1 MRYKLPTRYFPR
13 KGLRGYN
20 KPIAFMLGLMAC
32 IGLAMAAGPIAATP
46 SASAA
51 PAAALASS
59 NAASTAVSAAAATA
73 LLVPAAAPALTG
85 MPISNLVKVADGRSL
100 APDIARIINRG
111 ELVVA
116 MLGVDTPPF
125 FYLKNGELVGL
136 EVDLAKSIAKELK
149 VKVRFD
155 RSAKTFNQVID
166 VIARQEADIAIS
178 KLSRTLARAQ
188 MISFTDPYLRLNH
201 AFILNRVKF
210 AELARDRPLP
220 VVVREFKGSIG
231 VIAKSSFSDYASK
244 NFQSAEIREFPSW
257 DGVLKALERGE
268 VMAAYRDEFEIKRIL
283 KSNPTAS
290 LTLRTV
296 TFKDLEDTLGIAV
309 GIQDPTLL
317 AFVNQFLTDNTE
329 KLTID
334 KVLKA
339 LDR

>member
-1 MRYKLPTRYFPR
+1 MLFKQPGQHFHGSRHGWLKVAFLVV
-13 KGLRGYN
+13 GLSGF
-20 KPIAFMLGLMAC
+20 AGLT
-32 IGLAMAAGPIAATP
+32 LAAGTP
-46 SASAA
+46 A
-51 PAAALASS
+51 PALS
-59 NAASTAVSAAAATA
+59 
-73 LLVPAAAPALTG
+73 AAAPAPVEVSAPVVPASAL
-85 MPISNLVKVADGRSL
+85 IKVADGRQL
-100 APDIARIINRG
+100 APGIARIVNRG

-125 FYLKNGELVGL
+125 FYMKRGELVGL
-136 EVDLAKSIAKELK
+136 EVDLAKAIAKELK
-149 VKVRFD
+149 VNVRFD
-155 RSAKTFNQVID
+155 RSARTFNEVVD
-166 VIARQEADIAIS
+166 VVARQEADLGVS

-220 VVVREFKGSIG
+220 VVIRDFKGSIG

-244 NFQSAEIREFPSW
+244 NFPLSELREFPSW
-257 DGVLKALERGE
+257 GEVLKALEKGQI
-268 VMAAYRDEFEIKRIL
+268 MAAYRDEFEIKRIL
-283 KSNPTAS
+283 KSDPTAS

-317 AFVNQFLTDNTE
+317 AYVNQFLSEGTE
-329 KLTID
+329 KMTID

>member
-1 MRYKLPTRYFPR
+1 MSYTQSAQHCQGQRRWLKA
-13 KGLRGYN
+13 
-20 KPIAFMLGLMAC
+20 AFLVLGLC
-32 IGLAMAAGPIAATP
+32 GLTGLA
-46 SASAA
+46 
-51 PAAALASS
+51 L
-59 NAASTAVSAAAATA
+59 
-73 LLVPAAAPALTG
+73 AAAPVVPAV
-85 MPISNLVKVADGRSL
+85 PNVPVASAPAEVAAPPSSLVRVADGRLL
-100 APDIARIINRG
+100 APSIARIVNRG

-125 FYLKNGELVGL
+125 FYVKNGELIGL
-136 EVDLAKSIAKELK
+136 EVDLGKALAKELK
-149 VKVRFD
+149 VNVRFD
-155 RSAKTFNQVID
+155 RSARTFNEVVD
-166 VIARQEADIAIS
+166 VVARQQADLGIS

-244 NFQSAEIREFPSW
+244 NFPLSELREFPTW
-257 DGVLKALERGE
+257 GEVLKALEKGQ

-283 KSNPTAS
+283 KSDPTAS

-317 AFVNQFLTDNTE
+317 AYVNQFLSESTE

>member
-1 MRYKLPTRYFPR
+1 MNQDSMMSKTLPGHPSHSQSTSWW
-13 KGLRGYN
+13 KAGLFVLG
-20 KPIAFMLGLMAC
+20 IAGC
-32 IGLAMAAGPIAATP
+32 VGAAFAAPPAASAPAPAVAAEVAPVP
-46 SASAA
+46 SAV
-51 PAAALASS
+51 PASS
-59 NAASTAVSAAAATA
+59 
-73 LLVPAAAPALTG
+73 
-85 MPISNLVKVADGRSL
+85 LVKVADGRLL
-100 APDIARIINRG
+100 APSIARIVNRG
-111 ELVVA
+111 ELIVA

-125 FYLKNGELVGL
+125 FYMKKGELVGL
-136 EVDLAKSIAKELK
+136 EVDLAKAIAKELK
-149 VKVRFD
+149 VNVRFD
-155 RSAKTFNQVID
+155 RSARTFNEVVD
-166 VIARQEADIAIS
+166 VVARQEADLGIS

-188 MISFTDPYLRLNH
+188 MISFTEPYIRLNH

-244 NFQSAEIREFPSW
+244 NFPLSELREFPTW
-257 DGVLKALERGE
+257 DAVLKALEKGQI
-268 VMAAYRDEFEIKRIL
+268 MAAYRDEFEIKRIL
-283 KSNPTAS
+283 KSDPTAS

-317 AFVNQFLTDNTE
+317 AFVNQFLAESTE

>member
-1 MRYKLPTRYFPR
+1 MSKTQPGHPLHSQSTSWW
-13 KGLRGYN
+13 KAGL
-20 KPIAFMLGLMAC
+20 FVLGLWGC
-32 IGLAMAAGPIAATP
+32 VSAAFAAP
-46 SASAA
+46 PPASAPA
-51 PAAALASS
+51 PAAPLTEVA
-59 NAASTAVSAAAATA
+59 
-73 LLVPAAAPALTG
+73 LVPSPLPAP
-85 MPISNLVKVADGRSL
+85 SLVKVADGRLL
-100 APDIARIINRG
+100 APSIARIVNRG

-125 FYLKNGELVGL
+125 FYVKKGELVGL
-136 EVDLAKSIAKELK
+136 EVDLAKAIAKELK
-149 VKVRFD
+149 VTVRFD
-155 RSAKTFNQVID
+155 RSARTFNEVVD
-166 VIARQEADIAIS
+166 VVARQEADLGIS

-188 MISFTDPYLRLNH
+188 MISFTEPYIRLNH

-210 AELARDRPLP
+210 AELARERPLP

-244 NFQSAEIREFPSW
+244 NFPLSELREFPTW
-257 DGVLKALERGE
+257 EAVLKALEKGQI
-268 VMAAYRDEFEIKRIL
+268 MAAYRDEFEIKRIL
-283 KSNPTAS
+283 KSDPTAS

-317 AFVNQFLTDNTE
+317 AFVNQFLAESTE

>member
-1 MRYKLPTRYFPR
+1 MSPTQLSSPFARYTTIKRQTALLLF
-13 KGLRGYN
+13 GLC
-20 KPIAFMLGLMAC
+20 GLVGMA
-32 IGLAMAAGPIAATP
+32 GAAGPVASALPLAASARAATSLTPVP
-46 SASAA
+46 S
-51 PAAALASS
+51 PG
-59 NAASTAVSAAAATA
+59 
-73 LLVPAAAPALTG
+73 TG
-85 MPISNLVKVADGRSL
+85 LVKSADGRLL
-100 APDIARIINRG
+100 APGIARIVNRG

-125 FYLKNGELVGL
+125 FYIKKGELVGL
-136 EVDLAKSIAKELK
+136 EVDLAKAIAKELK
-149 VKVRFD
+149 VNVRFD
-155 RSAKTFNQVID
+155 RSARTFNEVVDI
-166 VIARQEADIAIS
+166 VARQEADLGIS

-220 VVVREFKGSIG
+220 VVVREFKGSVG

-244 NFQSAEIREFPSW
+244 NFPLSELREFPSW
-257 DGVLKALERGE
+257 DAVLKALEKGQI
-268 VMAAYRDEFEIKRIL
+268 MAAYRDEFEIKRIL
-283 KSNPTAS
+283 KSDPTAS

-309 GIQDPTLL
+309 GIQNPTLL
-317 AFVNQFLTDNTE
+317 AYVNQFLSESSE
-329 KLTID
+329 KLSID

>member
-1 MRYKLPTRYFPR
+1 MLLTQPVHPFPR
-13 KGLRGYN
+13 YQNIRLQTVLLL
-20 KPIAFMLGLMAC
+20 LGLC
-32 IGLAMAAGPIAATP
+32 GLVGQ
-46 SASAA
+46 
-51 PAAALASS
+51 
-59 NAASTAVSAAAATA
+59 AAAAKPPA
-73 LLVPAAAPALTG
+73 SPAPAPAVAVVPVEVPAMPA
-85 MPISNLVKVADGRSL
+85 SSLVRTSDGRLL
-100 APDIARIINRG
+100 APSIARIVNRG

-125 FYLKNGELVGL
+125 FYMKKGELVGL
-136 EVDLAKSIAKELK
+136 EVDLAKAIAKELK
-149 VKVRFD
+149 VNVRFD
-155 RSAKTFNQVID
+155 RSARTFNEVVD
-166 VIARQEADIAIS
+166 VVARREADLGIS

-220 VVVREFKGSIG
+220 IVVREFNGSIG
-231 VIAKSSFSDYASK
+231 VIAKSSFSDYARK
-244 NFQSAEIREFPSW
+244 NFPLSELREFPNW
-257 DGVLKALERGE
+257 GEVLKALEKGQI
-268 VMAAYRDEFEIKRIL
+268 MAAYRDEFEIKRIL
-283 KSNPTAS
+283 KSDPTAS

-309 GIQDPTLL
+309 GIQDSTLL
-317 AFVNQFLTDNTE
+317 AYVNHFLAEGTE